1 MSDKDLIS
9 AAPGFNRNSPYF
21 YKPELSS
28 LSAASKETLSL
39 QLTPKHGL
47 YVAPH
52 HKEALQDQ
60 AQNKPDKSEP
70 VLDSSVTV
78 TNQAGFKALVSSKQ
92 TAIKGLTFDCGKV
105 TLHTTA
111 QLIKNGWPALRSLNL
126 SSSRLG
132 ADGIKHLVNG
142 LWPELMHLDL
152 SNNSLD
158 EKAMFLM
165 SDVGVK
171 WPNLETLD
179 LRSVPN
185 IHHPLLS
192 PLSSLAPISSSPLIA
207 LPHIILLACS
217 TNQLNAGAMVHLI
230 KPKFS
235 KLQTLDLRYATKKM
249 HLDSAIGLLYMAYP
263 HDFRHNFTLLPRLQP
278 YPVSEHWL
286 L

>member
-9 AAPGFNRNSPYF
+9 AAPGFNSNSPYF

-28 LSAASKETLSL
+28 LSSASKETLSL
-39 QLTPKHGL
+39 KLMPKHGL

-78 TNQAGFKALVSSKQ
+78 TNQAGFKALVSRKQ
-92 TAIKGLTFDCGKV
+92 TAIQGLTFDCGKV
-105 TLHTTA
+105 TLQTTA

-158 EKAMFLM
+158 EEAMFLM
-165 SDVGVK
+165 TDVGVK

-192 PLSSLAPISSSPLIA
+192 PLSSLAPISSSPLECFA
-207 LPHIILLACS
+207 SHHFACLQHKPAECWRHGSSHQAKILKAAELGPEVCHKKCTWIQRLACC
-217 TNQLNAGAMVHLI
+217 TWHTPMIFGT
-230 KPKFS
+230 
-235 KLQTLDLRYATKKM
+235 TLHSCQGYSPT
-249 HLDSAIGLLYMAYP
+249 
-263 HDFRHNFTLLPRLQP
+263 Q
-278 YPVSEHWL
+278 
-286 L
+286 